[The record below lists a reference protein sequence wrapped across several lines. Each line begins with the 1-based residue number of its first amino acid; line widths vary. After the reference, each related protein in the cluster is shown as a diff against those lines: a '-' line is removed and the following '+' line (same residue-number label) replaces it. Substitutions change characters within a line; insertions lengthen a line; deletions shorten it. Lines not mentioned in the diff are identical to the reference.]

1 MAEEKIR
8 KSRAGKPALNRDR
21 IEQAALELI
30 EEIGLESFSIRKLG
44 IRLECEAMSLY
55 HYFSNKSELLDA
67 LVERLLLGFQFPETT
82 RDPQDALRFLAYQW
96 RKIGLQYPNFFRFF
110 SLHRMNSETGVA
122 FLNRVIQL
130 LLDMGMQPEQAARF
144 FRVINYYLIGATLDE
159 TAGYAKGGS
168 SLAPVADDVIQQ
180 NYPALAGASR
190 FFAAAEFDKT
200 FDYGL
205 ELILRDVGAGA
216 QWHAPR

>member
-1 MAEEKIR
+1 MAEEKVR
-8 KSRAGKPALNRDR
+8 KSRAGKPALSRDR
-21 IEQAALELI
+21 IEEAALELI

-44 IRLECEAMSLY
+44 IKLECEAMSLY
-55 HYFSNKSELLDA
+55 HYFGNKGELLDA
-67 LVERLLLGFQFPETT
+67 LVERLLLGFQFPDNT
-82 RDPQDALRFLAYQW
+82 DDAQGALRFLAHQW
-96 RKIGLQYPNFFRFF
+96 RKIAHQYPNFFRFF

-168 SLAPVADDVIQQ
+168 SLAPVADDLIRQ

-190 FFAAAEFDKT
+190 FFSPDEFDKT
-200 FDYGL
+200 FEYGL
-205 ELILRDVGAGA
+205 ELILRDAGA
-216 QWHAPR
+216 DRQWQ

>member
-1 MAEEKIR
+1 MTEEKIR
-8 KSRAGKPALNRDR
+8 KSRAGKPALSRNR

-30 EEIGLESFSIRKLG
+30 EEMGLEDFSIRKLG
-44 IRLECEAMSLY
+44 VKLECEAMSLY
-55 HYFSNKSELLDA
+55 HYFGNKGELLDA
-67 LVERLLLGFQFPETT
+67 LVERLLLGFQFPDKN
-82 RDPQDALRFLAYQW
+82 RPPKDALRLLAHEW
-96 RKIGLQYPNFFRFF
+96 RKIAHQYPNFFRFF
-110 SLHRMNSETGVA
+110 SLHRMNSEIGVA

-159 TAGYAKGGS
+159 TAGYAKGGA
-168 SLAPVADDVIQQ
+168 SLTPVANEVIEE

-190 FFAAAEFDKT
+190 FFSPGEFDKT

-205 ELILRDVGAGA
+205 ELILREEGIGTEW
-216 QWHAPR
+216 QST